1 MGHVELADF
10 PLEAIAEDTAFVE
23 AV

>member
-10 PLEAIAEDTAFVE
+10 PLEAIAEHASFVE